1 MGKTG
6 YFTHRDFWKHDMGNG
21 HPECPERLDA
31 IEDRLLLTGVGDA
44 LARGEV
50 PLATLEQITRAHSHA
65 HVEHLEELQQ
75 RLVADAPA
83 GGPTMRRS
91 TPTPC

>member
-6 YFTHRDFWKHDMGNG
+6 YFTHRDCWKHDMGRG

-44 LARGEV
+44 LEHRDV
-50 PLATLEQITRAHSHA
+50 PLATLAQITRAHSEA
-65 HVEHLEELQQ
+65 HLEHLESLHQ
-75 RLVADAPA
+75 RLVADEPA
-83 GGPTMRRS
+83 GGPAMRSS
-91 TPTPC
+91 TPTPF